1 MSDLITVDLELD
13 CRGLS
18 CPLPVLK
25 TKKAINTLSS
35 GQILRVTTTDS
46 GSQSDMPAWSQ
57 RTGNP
62 IVKTETLGEIFVY
75 YIKNGGE

>member
-1 MSDLITVDLELD
+1 MSETINADKELD

-25 TKKAINTLSS
+25 TKNAINALSA
-35 GQILRVTTTDS
+35 GQVIRVITTDA
-46 GSQSDMPAWSQ
+46 GSQSDMPAWSK

-62 IVKTETLGEIFVY
+62 IIKTEVIDKDFVY
-75 YIKNGGE
+75 YIKHG